1 IASLTPSLVR
11 PSPLSL
17 KPSLRPDRRRLL
29 TGSPRHRHH
38 RALFVVVASNAAA
51 PNSSATI
58 YSKPLQKR
66 GKNFYRLMFA
76 ACYSVATNGEF
87 IVEIQ

>member
-58 YSKPLQKR
+58 YSKKR